1 MTQRKTRLTLVVVLG
16 LVLLGGVGFLGTNI
30 WHKLHGTIY
39 SQGQGVIADETPQYF
54 DLPYQEIQFPTSRGI
69 TLRGWYVPSKTSE
82 KAIVLVPG
90 LGGTRWSMLWHVP
103 FLVDAGYNV
112 LLFDPR
118 STGLSGGNRYGFGYF
133 ESKDVQHAIDYLTKI
148 KGAKDIGLL
157 GRSAGATASLLA
169 AERDPRVNAVVA
181 DSPYANL
188 RLAAKDFGKF
198 SHDRLLQTLFPVYM
212 FSARLALGVD
222 IYRQTNILRRINGV
236 GTPTFFIHG
245 MEDEGISHKNS
256 ELLYEHKTGPKNL
269 WLVPDTNHIA
279 AFENY
284 PGEYKQRIVD
294 FLRRYV

>member
-1 MTQRKTRLTLVVVLG
+1 MGKKTKLVFVLVLG
-16 LVLLGGVGFLGTNI
+16 MVLLGGVGFLGTNI
-30 WHKLHGTIY
+30 WQKVNDTIY
-39 SQGQGVIADETPQYF
+39 RQGQGVIAEKTPQYF
-54 DLPYQEIQFPTSRGI
+54 DLSYQEVQFPTNRGI
-69 TLRGWYVPSKTSE
+69 TLRGWYVPSKTSA

-118 STGLSGGNRYGFGYF
+118 STGLSEGNRYGFGYF
-133 ESKDVQHAIDYLTKI
+133 ESKDVQHAIDFLTEI
-148 KGAKDIGLL
+148 KGVSDIGLL

-169 AERDPRVNAVVA
+169 AKRDPRVDAVVA

-198 SHDRLLQTLFPVYM
+198 SHDKLLQTLFPVYM

-222 IYRQTNILRRINGV
+222 IYRRTNVLRKINRI

-245 MEDEGISHKNS
+245 MEDEGIGHRNS
-256 ELLYEHKTGPKNL
+256 ELLYRQKTGPKEI
-269 WLVPDTNHIA
+269 WLVPDTDHIA

-284 PGEYKQRIVD
+284 PGEYKQKIVD
-294 FLRRYV
+294 FLRSYV